1 MKFKKIYRCSKCNSE
16 YPKWQGQCT
25 KCGEWNSLVEDV
37 VEKETK
43 KKERKS
49 IVDFSTNVFKI
60 KDIQTTDDN
69 KISTNIS
76 EFDRVLSGGVLKGQT
91 ILIGGIPGIGK
102 STLILEAAKGLA
114 QKKLEVLYI
123 SGEESPQQIAIRAKR
138 LKIED
143 EKINIASITN
153 ITEIIKNINEIN
165 PTVVIVD
172 SIQTIYHPSFPSS
185 TSTPI
190 QISQCTSELVKT
202 AKNKNIILFIVG
214 QVTKEGEFAGPK
226 LLEHMV
232 DTVLYFENDKSGIY
246 RILRTFKNRFGNV
259 DEIGIFEMKEEGL
272 ISTQNYST
280 ALIDDTKLAG
290 KTYTVTQEGTR
301 PIIIRVESLVNR
313 SFYPYPKR
321 VFSSIDNNYAQILV
335 AAIEKNT
342 PLKFDTFDI
351 YTNVYSGFKT
361 KDRSIDLAICA
372 SIISSIKEISIPLK
386 TAFIGEVGILGQ
398 IYPTSFIVKKIN
410 ELERSD
416 FNTIITSSKL
426 KEKINTPLKII
437 KIDNLNSLYNLI
449 LQLNNKS

>member
-1 MKFKKIYRCSKCNSE
+1 M
-16 YPKWQGQCT
+16 Q
-25 KCGEWNSLVEDV
+25 CGEWNSLIEDV
-37 VEKETK
+37 IEKQTTN

-60 KDIQTTDDN
+60 KDIQIANDN
-69 KISTNIS
+69 KITTDIL

-114 QKKLEVLYI
+114 QKKLDVLYI
-123 SGEESPQQIAIRAKR
+123 SGEESPQQIATRAKR

-143 EKINIASITN
+143 EKISIASITD
-153 ITEIIKNINEIN
+153 ITDIIKNINEIN
-165 PTVVIVD
+165 PSVVIVD

-185 TSTPI
+185 PSSPI
-190 QISQCTSELVKT
+190 QISHCTSELVKI

-232 DTVLYFENDKSGIY
+232 DTVLYFENDRSGIY

-290 KTYTVTQEGTR
+290 KTYTATQEGTR
-301 PIIIRVESLVNR
+301 SIIIRIESLVNK

-321 VFSSIDNNYAQILV
+321 VFSSIDNNYAQLLI

-351 YTNVYSGFKT
+351 YVNVYSGFKT
-361 KDRSIDLAICA
+361 KDRAIDLAICA

-386 TAFIGEVGILGQ
+386 TAFIGEVAILGQ
-398 IYPTSFIVKKIN
+398 IYPTSFIAKKIN
-410 ELERSD
+410 ELERSG

-426 KEKINTPLKII
+426 NEKINTPLKII

-449 LQLNNKS
+449 LELRNKS